1 MDHILSKCLFVALV
15 ALIMIAS
22 TSFGQEAASP
32 PQSSQLLTG
41 ANVTKV
47 SAPQDPPGDRL
58 AATKGDGATQRAA
71 VTEGLTIA
79 PLVIAAGGGSSSKST
94 FALTGT
100 IGQAAAGSVMSG
112 GTFSISSGFW
122 NALETGTPVVNRR
135 RGQLTSQ

>member
-1 MDHILSKCLFVALV
+1 MGHIVSKCLLVALV

-22 TSFGQEAASP
+22 TSFGQQAASP
-32 PQSSQLLTG
+32 PQSGQPLTG
-41 ANVTKV
+41 ANVTEV

-58 AATKGDGATQRAA
+58 AATKGDKATQSAA
-71 VTEGLTIA
+71 MTEGLAID
-79 PLVIAAGGGSSSKST
+79 PFVIAGGGGSSSGST

-122 NALETGTPVVNRR
+122 NVLETGTPVVNRR